1 MLPALRL
8 RTCLGSPLRS
18 DVKQM
23 KWQSCQLFKRLHGPK
38 EKFLASAE
46 AIGERGRQA
55 TGRVFRPGFGGRR
68 ASANRALAIP
78 GGGGFAPPGGVADP
92 RGASGGLTAQVC
104 ASPAIRI
111 HLADRVDLDGR
122 RVRPAQPTRLWRYC
136 KPVGVIVSRT
146 DPRGRRSLSDSLPAR
161 LAGVMPV
168 GRLDASSEGLLLLTN
183 DGALKRLLELPV
195 SHVPRVY
202 RARVRGL
209 PDDAALQAL
218 REGLVISGERFR
230 PMGVSVERQGSSNT
244 WLRLELSEGRYREVR
259 RALEHVGHPVNRLRR
274 TAYGPLRIGSPEARR
289 GGGSAGTNRP
299 THSCGH
305 GGAARARS
313 GAAVS
318 V

>member
-1 MLPALRL
+1 MDRKKNFSRPRK
-8 RTCLGSPLRS
+8 RS
-18 DVKQM
+18 ENGAARQRAESFDPV
-23 KWQSCQLFKRLHGPK
+23 SADAGPVRIARW
-38 EKFLASAE
+38 LSRAGAAS
-46 AIGERGRQA
+46 RRQA
-55 TGRVFRPGFGGRR
+55 ELLIREGRVRVNG
-68 ASANRALAIP
+68 
-78 GGGGFAPPGGVADP
+78 
-92 RGASGGLTAQVC
+92 QVC

-111 HLADRVDLDGR
+111 QLADRVDLDGR

-274 TAYGPLRIGSPEARR
+274 TAYGPLRIGSLKPGEAEEVPAPIVRRILAGMAGPRGHGRARR
-289 GGGSAGTNRP
+289 
-299 THSCGH
+299 
-305 GGAARARS
+305 
-313 GAAVS
+313 
-318 V
+318 